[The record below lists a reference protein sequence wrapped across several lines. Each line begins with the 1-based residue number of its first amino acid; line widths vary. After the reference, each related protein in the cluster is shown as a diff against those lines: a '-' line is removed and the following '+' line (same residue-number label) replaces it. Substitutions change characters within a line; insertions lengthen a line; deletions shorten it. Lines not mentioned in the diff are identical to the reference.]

1 MFFIQGKNIGYK
13 YEERQDSVFVN
24 LNFTIDHTSRI
35 GLIGNNGCGKST
47 LIKILGG
54 IISDYSGCIAN
65 LNRLKAG
72 YLPQEAAENQQGSL
86 ADFLWLAACADL
98 AGIRRELLLQS
109 DNADLWNVYADLD
122 GFDFEIKIDSWLDRF
137 GLAELPLDQPFN
149 QLSGGEKTKAAL
161 IRVLL
166 TEPDWLLLDEPTN
179 HLDEEHLDWLENFLL
194 ETRLPYIIIS
204 HDRRFLDSCTKTI
217 WEIHKGGLQEY
228 GGNYSLFKQEKEEE
242 FARKTVEYQQAKRKI
257 SKLKETF
264 QMLKQGAETHQPSTG
279 TEGNSVT
286 YNCVTNFAKYAMQKA
301 KNVEHRME
309 KMIEKAESE
318 KPFIEKKRK
327 ISFQEN
333 SRENRT
339 VLTVKNLFFAYADQ
353 QILADLSLKLVQGDK
368 IAVTGANG
376 SGKSTLLKILAG
388 QLAGFD
394 GEIIINNGVSAG
406 YYAQEYENL
415 DYDKTILEEVLQGD
429 NLKQTQARTIL
440 GCLKVKEELVN
451 SKISTL
457 SSGEKSKTALA
468 RLLVANPDLLILD
481 EPTNHLEIEAR
492 ENLEKALKEYTGTL
506 ILVCHDRRFREAVAG
521 EEFKLEMDK
530 NHEYT

>member
-1 MFFIQGKNIGYK
+1 MFCIQGKSIAYK
-13 YEERQDSVFVN
+13 YEERRDPVFSN
-24 LNFTIDHTSRI
+24 LDFTIDQSSRI

-47 LIKILGG
+47 LLKILAG
-54 IISDYSGCIAN
+54 INRDYLGSISN
-65 LNRLKAG
+65 LQRFKAG
-72 YLPQEAAENQQGSL
+72 YLPQEATENFSGSL
-86 ADFLWLAACADL
+86 SDFLWSATNDNLAKVHRDL
-98 AGIRRELLLQS
+98 SLDPE
-109 DNADLWNVYADLD
+109 NADLWNDYASLD
-122 GFDFEIKIDSWLDRF
+122 GFDFEVKIDSWLDRF

-194 ETRLPYIIIS
+194 ETKLPYIIIS
-204 HDRRFLDSCTKTI
+204 HDRRFLDNCTTEI
-217 WEIHKGGLQEY
+217 WEIKHGSLNIF

-286 YNCVTNFAKYAMQKA
+286 YNCVTNYAKYAMQKA
-301 KNVEHRME
+301 KNVEHRVE
-309 KMIEKAESE
+309 KMLEKAEAE

-327 ISFQEN
+327 IAFQEN

-339 VLTVKNLFFAYADQ
+339 VLTVKHLSFAYIDQ
-353 QILADLSLKLVQGDK
+353 EILSDLSLKLVQGDK

-388 QLAGFD
+388 QLTGFD
-394 GEIIINNGVSAG
+394 GEIIINNGVFAG

-415 DYDKTILEEVLQGD
+415 NYNKTILEEVLQGD

-440 GCLKVKEELVN
+440 GCLKVNEELVN
-451 SKISTL
+451 SRISTL

-492 ENLEKALKEYTGTL
+492 ENLEEALVDYTGTL
-506 ILVCHDRRFREAVAG
+506 ILVCHDKRFREAVVNT
-521 EEFKLEMDK
+521 ELQLNNERK
-530 NHEYT
+530 

>member
-1 MFFIQGKNIGYK
+1 MFIIHGQNLSYK
-13 YEERQDSVFVN
+13 YEERRDAVFSGV
-24 LNFTIDHTSRI
+24 NFTLDGNSRI
-35 GLIGNNGCGKST
+35 GLIDNNGCGKST
-47 LIKILGG
+47 LLKILAG
-54 IISDYSGCIAN
+54 INRDYLGSISN
-65 LNRLKAG
+65 LQRFKAG
-72 YLPQEAAENQQGSL
+72 YLPQEATENFSETL
-86 ADFLWLAACADL
+86 NDFLWSATNDNLAKVQIDL
-98 AGIRRELLLQS
+98 ALDPE
-109 DNADLWNVYADLD
+109 NADLWNEYASLD
-122 GFDFEIKIDSWLDRF
+122 GFDFEVKIDSWLDRF
-137 GLAELPLDQPFN
+137 GLAELNADQPFN

-217 WEIHKGGLQEY
+217 WEIHKGGLSEY

-264 QMLKQGAETHQPSTG
+264 LMLKQGAEMHQPSTG

-286 YNCVTNFAKYAMQKA
+286 YNCVTNYAKYAMQKA
-301 KNVEHRME
+301 KNVEHRVE
-309 KMIEKAESE
+309 KMLEKAEAE

-327 ISFQEN
+327 IAFQEN

-339 VLTVKNLFFAYADQ
+339 VLTVKNLSFAYIDQ
-353 QILADLSLKLVQGDK
+353 EILSNLSLKLVQGDK

-394 GEIIINNGVSAG
+394 GEIIINNGVSTG

-415 DYDKTILEEVLQGD
+415 DYSKTILEEVLQGD

-440 GCLKVKEELVN
+440 GCLKVNEELVN

-492 ENLEKALKEYTGTL
+492 ENLEKALIDYTGTL
-506 ILVCHDRRFREAVAG
+506 ILVCHDRRFREKV
-521 EEFKLEMDK
+521 KSSCLNLD
-530 NHEYT
+530 

>member
-1 MFFIQGKNIGYK
+1 MFCIQGKSITCK
-13 YEERQDSVFVN
+13 YEERRDPVFSN
-24 LNFTIDHTSRI
+24 LDFTIDQSSRI

-47 LIKILGG
+47 LLKILAG
-54 IISDYSGCIAN
+54 INSDYSGSIAN
-65 LNRLKAG
+65 LNRYQAG
-72 YLPQEAAENQQGSL
+72 YLPQEATENFSGSL
-86 ADFLWLAACADL
+86 SDFLWSATNDNLANIHRDL
-98 AGIRRELLLQS
+98 ALDPE
-109 DNADLWNVYADLD
+109 NADLWNDFAALD
-122 GFDFEIKIDSWLDRF
+122 GFDFEVKIDSWLDRF

-217 WEIHKGGLQEY
+217 WEIHKGGLSEY

-264 QMLKQGAETHQPSTG
+264 LMLKQGAETHQPSTG

-286 YNCVTNFAKYAMQKA
+286 YNCVTNYAKYAMQKA
-301 KNVEHRME
+301 KNVEHRVE
-309 KMIEKAESE
+309 KMIEKAETE

-333 SRENRT
+333 NRENRT
-339 VLTVKNLFFAYADQ
+339 VLTVKNLSFAYSDHE
-353 QILADLSLKLVQGDK
+353 ILNNFSLKLVQGEK
-368 IAVTGANG
+368 IAVTGTNG

-388 QLAGFD
+388 QLAGFS
-394 GEIIINNGVSAG
+394 GEIVINNRVSAG

-415 DYDKTILEEVLQGD
+415 DYNKTILEEVLQGD
-429 NLKQTQARTIL
+429 NSKQTQSRTIL
-440 GCLKVKEELVN
+440 GCLKVNEELVN
-451 SKISTL
+451 SRISTL

-468 RLLVANPDLLILD
+468 RLLVANPDLLVLD

-492 ENLEKALKEYTGTL
+492 ENLEKALIDYTGTL
-506 ILVCHDRRFREAVAG
+506 ILVCHDKRFREAVTG
-521 EEFKLEMDK
+521 SCLNLD
-530 NHEYT
+530 